1 MLDTYEELPN
11 ELETH
16 REEVDLMSS
25 ELLRTFLHE
34 FYAIT
39 HYKSSSTQLTN
50 HTLNA
55 ATHHRPD
62 ITPEASELRDAATKI
77 RHETENKSKYL

>member
-1 MLDTYEELPN
+1 MHEEFPN

-16 REEVDLMSS
+16 RGKVDLMSS
-25 ELLRTFLHE
+25 ELLRAFLCE

-39 HYKSSSTQLTN
+39 QDRSSSTQLKN

-55 ATHHRPD
+55 STHYRPD
-62 ITPEASELRDAATKI
+62 IAPEASELRDTVAKH
-77 RHETENKSKYL
+77 RHVTIHKYMQQ